1 MAKRITKPRHR
12 GALVVYGD
20 WLRMLNGDA
29 LACLILAHVLDQT
42 MSGTYRA
49 TSRSIAKDLGV
60 TTQQV
65 GQRMHLIRECPLRID
80 MREDSKTGEYT
91 FKLK

>member
-1 MAKRITKPRHR
+1 
-12 GALVVYGD
+12 
-20 WLRMLNGDA
+20 
-29 LACLILAHVLDQT
+29 

-49 TSRSIAKDLGV
+49 TARSIAKDLGV

-80 MREDSKTGEYT
+80 IREDPKTGEYT